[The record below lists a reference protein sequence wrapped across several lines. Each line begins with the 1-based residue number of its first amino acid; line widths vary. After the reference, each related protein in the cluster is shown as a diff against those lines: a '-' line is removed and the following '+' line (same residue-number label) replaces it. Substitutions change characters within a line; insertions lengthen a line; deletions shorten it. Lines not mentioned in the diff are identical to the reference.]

1 MLFVFVV
8 SAITVSGVLENGFDT
23 LFQPVNRVH
32 RKLNT
37 VEETPVT
44 TEFHVRTIPPS
55 WVGMAEGYWA
65 DVARTV
71 GESKEIEAMFPVR
84 SRLRL
89 TGMST
94 RSPAAGPPSAMIRI
108 VIGDVNTAA
117 GLRYATTGVEDLKAG
132 LHAPG

>member
-1 MLFVFVV
+1 
-8 SAITVSGVLENGFDT
+8 
-23 LFQPVNRVH
+23 
-32 RKLNT
+32 
-37 VEETPVT
+37 
-44 TEFHVRTIPPS
+44 
-55 WVGMAEGYWA
+55 MAEGYWA

-108 VIGDVNTAA
+108 ESGDVKTAA
-117 GLRYATTGVEDLKAG
+117 GLRYAATGVGDLAG
-132 LHAPG
+132 ELQAPDCVGSPSAQTTERFPPASA